1 MADLYTVLT
10 ALIKKQQRPA
20 AGGKAPADALY
31 QPGTV
36 LEVNADGTYAVDVAG
51 RSLVANPETDL
62 PLQKG
67 QRVYVSEVRNGKPV
81 VHGPR

>member
-1 MADLYTVLT
+1 MADLYTVLVE
-10 ALIKKQQRPA
+10 LIGKQTRPA
-20 AGGKAPADALY
+20 TGPRGADALY

-36 LEVNADGTYAVDVAG
+36 LAVNADGTYDIDVG
-51 RSLVANPETDL
+51 GKRLIANPETDL
-62 PLQKG
+62 PLTEG